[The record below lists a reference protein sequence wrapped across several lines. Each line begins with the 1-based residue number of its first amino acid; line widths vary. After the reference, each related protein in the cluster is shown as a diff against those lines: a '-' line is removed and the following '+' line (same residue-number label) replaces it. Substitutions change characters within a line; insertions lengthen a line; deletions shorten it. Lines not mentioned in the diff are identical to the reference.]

1 MKGGSEGRM
10 KVTQM
15 GCNSDN
21 LFINLNRAWYR
32 MKPRSLPAKRVYMFD
47 IYQIRMTVA
56 RIVSVALNFCILA
69 LAIYDSAIC
78 LAR

>member
-1 MKGGSEGRM
+1 M

-21 LFINLNRAWYR
+21 LSINLNREWYR
-32 MKPRSLPAKRVYMFD
+32 MKPRSLPAKCVYMFD